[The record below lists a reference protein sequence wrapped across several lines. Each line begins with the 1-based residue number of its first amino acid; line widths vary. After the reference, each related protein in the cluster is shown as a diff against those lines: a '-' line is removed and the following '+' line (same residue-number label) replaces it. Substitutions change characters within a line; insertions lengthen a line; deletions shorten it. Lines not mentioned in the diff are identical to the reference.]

1 MDRSNRP
8 TKLESFEAVM
18 KAIVLTC
25 DRYRAIT
32 EHMVLQYER
41 LWPDH
46 PFVFRI
52 PYQNLASSETA
63 RTTYLRTP
71 QGIRATVLQLIDDL
85 DDEEWI
91 YWCIDDKY
99 PVRLITEKIVDLI
112 PDALRSPVMSG
123 LLFCRRGPTL
133 DNPELTLHSRKWIN
147 PNGDVYLERKAWHQI
162 WLHQLLKVKV
172 LRHLFSHLPDRV
184 SSPKEMDSLKD
195 KIVKLP
201 EHRLFVTK
209 KNFAIFAESTNK
221 GTITQNCYESI
232 VKTDIEIPRWF
243 RRHNGLYVTMG
254 EL

>member
-1 MDRSNRP
+1 
-8 TKLESFEAVM
+8 M

-85 DDEEWI
+85 DE
-91 YWCIDDKY
+91 
-99 PVRLITEKIVDLI
+99 IVDLI

-172 LRHLFSHLPDRV
+172 LRHLFSHLPDRL